1 VRILLIEDN
10 RRLNRAL
17 TACLSDR
24 GYAVD
29 SAFDGREGQE
39 FAEATPYDAIVL
51 DVMLPEQDGLA
62 VCRSLR
68 RQRVNTPILMLTA
81 LDAVEDRVRGL
92 DSGADDYLVKP
103 FAVQELT
110 ARLRALFRREA
121 PQKGG
126 QLEFADLVADPATR
140 EVTRAGKEITLTT
153 REFAVLECFLRHRD
167 MVVTREMVE
176 RQVWSYDFTG
186 TSNVVD
192 VYVRRLRRKIDDP
205 FDVKLIQTVRGVGYR
220 LSRESEVGGR
230 RSEAGSRG

>member
-17 TACLSDR
+17 TACLSDQ

-51 DVMLPEQDGLA
+51 DVMLPEQDGLE
-62 VCRSLR
+62 VCRALR

-81 LDAVEDRVRGL
+81 RDAVEDRVRGL

-103 FAVQELT
+103 FAVPELT

-126 QLEFADLVADPATR
+126 QLECADLVADPATR
-140 EVTRAGKEITLTT
+140 EVIRAGKEIALTT

-205 FDVKLIQTVRGVGYR
+205 FDHKLIQTVRGVGYR
-220 LSRESEVGGR
+220 LCSSRKSGV
-230 RSEAGSRG
+230 GSRG